1 MYYQSPLEA
10 LSNKIIL
17 PIDFLD
23 IDIKK
28 KESIVRR
35 CKDKLA
41 PKEERDMKSSTT
53 YTHHESAF
61 FHILEVMGLEGNES
75 CWPVTLR

>member
-1 MYYQSPLEA
+1 
-10 LSNKIIL
+10 
-17 PIDFLD
+17 
-23 IDIKK
+23 
-28 KESIVRR
+28 
-35 CKDKLA
+35 
-41 PKEERDMKSSTT
+41 MKSSTT